1 MRKFKFDSLSN
12 IKLEMEPLTES
23 PEGLLLGG
31 FVGLAGTYDAPVP
44 NNGCNNNGCT
54 TDRINN
60 GCTNSGCINNGCT
73 NNGCVDDKDAH
84 NNGCTLNGTGTVSGR
99 SLINFTG
106 LLV

>member
-73 NNGCVDDKDAH
+73 NNVTMTKITSQIICLFS
-84 NNGCTLNGTGTVSGR
+84 TLLYR
-99 SLINFTG
+99 
-106 LLV
+106 